1 MKLFPDQTKKESI
14 MKSSMVSYL
23 LFGAVTAALAS
34 GVTYLVTSGS
44 FSPSQAH
51 AQAKPPAGVKQI
63 DLAKVTMDDV
73 MGRVVTIRRTERD
86 PGNGSDPHRH
96 PGSHTFG
103 YVLEGTYEFRL
114 NDGPIQQLKPGDT
127 FYEPPG
133 SLHAVSRNPSKTDVV
148 KYLVIQV
155 SDPTKPATVPEKK

>member
-1 MKLFPDQTKKESI
+1 MKLNIASH
-14 MKSSMVSYL
+14 L
-23 LFGAVTAALAS
+23 AFGGIAAALAS
-34 GVTYLVTSGS
+34 GVTYLVVNGS
-44 FSPSQAH
+44 LAPSQAH
-51 AQAKPPAGVKQI
+51 AQAKPAVGLKQI
-63 DLAKVTMDDV
+63 DLARVTMDDV

-114 NDGPIQQLKPGDT
+114 DDGPVQQLKAGDT

-155 SDPTKPATVPEKK
+155 SDPAKPATVPEKK

>member
-1 MKLFPDQTKKESI
+1 MRNTLISQ
-14 MKSSMVSYL
+14 L
-23 LFGAVTAALAS
+23 AFGSVAAALGA
-34 GVTYLVTSGS
+34 GATYLAMAGWPQALSLT
-44 FSPSQAH
+44 QAH
-51 AQAKPPAGVKQI
+51 AQAQPPAGLKQI
-63 DLAKVTMDDV
+63 DISKVTMDDV

-114 NDGPIQQLKPGDT
+114 NDGPIQTLKPGDS
-127 FYEPPG
+127 FYEPPN